1 MQLVFLLQPAQDGD
15 GVLDRGLRHEDRLEA
30 AGEGRVL
37 LHVLAIFVERG
48 GADAMKLAAG
58 ERGLQQVRG
67 VHGAVAL
74 AGADQRMHLVDEQ
87 DDLAVRGLDLRE
99 HGLQPLL
106 ELAAIFGA
114 GDQRAEIERQNLLV
128 LQALGHVAVDD
139 AVRQPLDDRRL
150 ADARLADQHGVVLGA
165 AGQHLD
171 GAPDLLVAADHRIE
185 LAFGGGLG
193 EVAGVA
199 LQRVI
204 GLLGAGRIR
213 GAALAQLV
221 DGGVERLRRDP
232 GIGEDARGLRLLG
245 HGERLQHPLDGD
257 EAVAG
262 FGRDLLGLVE
272 HAAQGRSHMH
282 LRPAARDLRQLGERG
297 LGALERLLRPAAGLG
312 NQP

>member
-1 MQLVFLLQPAQDGD
+1 MVSSTVGS
-15 GVLDRGLRHEDRLEA
+15 RHEDRLEA
-30 AGEGRVL
+30 AGECRVL

-48 GADAMKLAAG
+48 GADAMELAAG
-58 ERGLQQVRG
+58 ERRLQQVRG

-74 AGADQRMHLVDEQ
+74 AGADQRVHLVDEQ

-114 GDQRAEIERQNLLV
+114 GDQRAEIERQHLLV
-128 LQALGHVAVDD
+128 LEALGHVAIDD

-150 ADARLADQHGVVLGA
+150 ADAGLADQHGIVLGA

-185 LAFGGGLG
+185 LALGRGLG

-221 DGGVERLRRDP
+221 DGGVERLRRHP
-232 GIGEDARGLRLLG
+232 GIGEDARGLPPPWPWR
-245 HGERLQHPLDGD
+245 
-257 EAVAG
+257 A
-262 FGRDLLGLVE
+262 
-272 HAAQGRSHMH
+272 
-282 LRPAARDLRQLGERG
+282 PAARARR
-297 LGALERLLRPAAGLG
+297 
-312 NQP
+312 